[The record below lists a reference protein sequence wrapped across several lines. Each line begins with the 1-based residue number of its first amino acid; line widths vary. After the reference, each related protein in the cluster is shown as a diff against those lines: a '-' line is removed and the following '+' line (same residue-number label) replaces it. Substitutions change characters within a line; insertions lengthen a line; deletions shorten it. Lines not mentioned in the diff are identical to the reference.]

1 MHAAA
6 QPVASAVTSVQA
18 ISAMWS
24 YRYPCTILWSSRKHG
39 IFLTHYARHLHP
51 TNMAICYGM
60 FQAKPRACDSVKAD
74 AYAVPQAIVQPY
86 SVCMTDLPTVQPMGN
101 VTFDGHAQCRT
112 MYKLLRSTC
121 LHCFQ
126 LKMRQTDVDKY
137 TEKLQLL
144 AKGKL
149 TEAAAV
155 LTGGGK
161 AAETAKSF
169 VEAGD
174 DENANENMLKGKGKH
189 KANGSAAPL
198 DGALMIHP

>member
-1 MHAAA
+1 
-6 QPVASAVTSVQA
+6 
-18 ISAMWS
+18 
-24 YRYPCTILWSSRKHG
+24 
-39 IFLTHYARHLHP
+39 
-51 TNMAICYGM
+51 
-60 FQAKPRACDSVKAD
+60 
-74 AYAVPQAIVQPY
+74 
-86 SVCMTDLPTVQPMGN
+86 
-101 VTFDGHAQCRT
+101 

-126 LKMRQTDVDKY
+126 LKMRQTEVDKY

-155 LTGGGK
+155 MTGGGK

-174 DENANENMLKGKGKH
+174 EENLNENMLKGKGKH

-198 DGALMIHP
+198 DGTLMIHPYYQECKVVASLCWHGMPSCQAVHPSCYRLSIILQHL

>member
-1 MHAAA
+1 M
-6 QPVASAVTSVQA
+6 
-18 ISAMWS
+18 
-24 YRYPCTILWSSRKHG
+24 
-39 IFLTHYARHLHP
+39 
-51 TNMAICYGM
+51 
-60 FQAKPRACDSVKAD
+60 KALD
-74 AYAVPQAIVQPY
+74 AYAVPLTIAHPYSICTTDAKGVQPIGI
-86 SVCMTDLPTVQPMGN
+86 MTLL
-101 VTFDGHAQCRT
+101 VTFGGHAQCRT

-126 LKMRQTDVDKY
+126 LKMAQKDVDKY
-137 TEKLQLL
+137 TQKLQLL

-155 LTGGGK
+155 MTGGGK

-174 DENANENMLKGKGKH
+174 EENANENMLKGKGKH

-198 DGALMIHP
+198 DGALLIHP